1 MADLQF
7 KLGDRVI
14 VTGTMYQSANG
25 QLSVRTLTKASAV
38 ITRIAENAAHPY
50 AINNILGWFDE
61 QSLTKYVE
69 PPVHIG
75 DKVKLI
81 RNIAY
86 NGTRLSRTHNQY
98 EVTGIDGDKATLAY
112 NGITATTANVWNLK
126 KL

>member
-50 AINNILGWFDE
+50 AINNILG
-61 QSLTKYVE
+61 
-69 PPVHIG
+69 
-75 DKVKLI
+75 
-81 RNIAY
+81 
-86 NGTRLSRTHNQY
+86 
-98 EVTGIDGDKATLAY
+98 
-112 NGITATTANVWNLK
+112 
-126 KL
+126 